1 MELVLTDTKKVMRSW
16 MLLPKY
22 LHLFLRKG
30 LCEKLKVVVESIST
44 YRWSQDRWL

>member
-22 LHLFLRKG
+22 LYLFLRKG
-30 LCEKLKVVVESIST
+30 LCEELKVVVESIST
-44 YRWSQDRWL
+44 YEVKTGG